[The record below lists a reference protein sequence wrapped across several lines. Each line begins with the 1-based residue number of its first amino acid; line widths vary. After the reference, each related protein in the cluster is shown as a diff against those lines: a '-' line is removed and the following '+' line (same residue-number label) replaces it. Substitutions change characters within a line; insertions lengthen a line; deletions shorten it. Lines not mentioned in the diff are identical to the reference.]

1 MDFQKVEACCA
12 DTVIIVRYAVSRLSA
27 SKPMTGISILSF
39 FSLCIP
45 FFCRKGIHNLLSGN
59 GFPGSGSMWHRLVEV
74 GTDLVYILNSGN
86 QECVKIE
93 NKGLIQ
99 T

>member
-1 MDFQKVEACCA
+1 MDFQKVASGSVLHRYGNHCPVCRES
-12 DTVIIVRYAVSRLSA
+12 VICDWNFHTLFLFVTYS
-27 SKPMTGISILSF
+27 
-39 FSLCIP
+39 

-74 GTDLVYILNSGN
+74 GTDLVYILNPGN
-86 QECVKIE
+86 QQCGKRE
-93 NKGLIQ
+93 NRGLIQ

>member
-45 FFCRKGIHNLLSGN
+45 SFAAKEYIICYPAMD
-59 GFPGSGSMWHRLVEV
+59 FPEVVRTLTAQVGRGWHRF
-74 GTDLVYILNSGN
+74 GVYS
-86 QECVKIE
+86 
-93 NKGLIQ
+93 
-99 T
+99 

>member
-27 SKPMTGISILSF
+27 TEISILSF

-45 FFCRKGIHNLLSGN
+45 SFAAKEYIICYPAMD
-59 GFPGSGSMWHRLVEV
+59 FPEVEAC
-74 GTDLVYILNSGN
+74 GTGW
-86 QECVKIE
+86 
-93 NKGLIQ
+93 
-99 T
+99 

>member
-27 SKPMTGISILSF
+27 TEISILSF

-45 FFCRKGIHNLLSGN
+45 FAAKEYIICYPAMD
-59 GFPGSGSMWHRLVEV
+59 FPEVEAC
-74 GTDLVYILNSGN
+74 GTGW
-86 QECVKIE
+86 
-93 NKGLIQ
+93 
-99 T
+99 

>member
-12 DTVIIVRYAVSRLSA
+12 DTVIIVWYAVSRLSA

-45 FFCRKGIHNLLSGN
+45 SFAAKEYIICYPAMDFQK
-59 GFPGSGSMWHRLVEV
+59 VEAC
-74 GTDLVYILNSGN
+74 GTGW
-86 QECVKIE
+86 
-93 NKGLIQ
+93 
-99 T
+99 

>member
-39 FSLCIP
+39 FRYVFLL
-45 FFCRKGIHNLLSGN
+45 CRKGIHNLLSGN